1 MVTILDR
8 TGEQQEIKYDQIVYS
23 FGKKTTLVLPL
34 EVATWVLRSGA
45 HLVHTTDGQYVRRYG
60 VVDAPEDW
68 VAELGLDVLVTD
80 SLTRDITRLEGWD
93 AEAVDPLR
101 ATTTKVLDLK
111 TTAARP
117 RADDYV
123 NLGATGRAGS

>member
-8 TGEQQEIKYDQIVYS
+8 TGEQREFKYDQIVYS

-34 EVATWVLRSGA
+34 EVATWLLRSGA
-45 HLVHTTDGQYVRRYG
+45 HLV
-60 VVDAPEDW
+60 
-68 VAELGLDVLVTD
+68 VAEMGVDVLETD
-80 SLTRDITRLEGWD
+80 ALTRDITRLEGWD

-117 RADDYV
+117 RAEDYV